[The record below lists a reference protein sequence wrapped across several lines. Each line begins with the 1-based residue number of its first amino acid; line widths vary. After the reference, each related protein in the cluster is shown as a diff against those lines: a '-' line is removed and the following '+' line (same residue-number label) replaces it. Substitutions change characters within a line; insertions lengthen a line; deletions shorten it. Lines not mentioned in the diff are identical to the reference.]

1 MPQCLVC
8 DGPTRVMDRRE
19 RSDRSIRRRRECL
32 ACGAGH
38 TRTEIAE
45 TGLDV
50 QQRTFQAAQQR
61 ALEEAQAAQR
71 QAIETVRLIRAAR
84 TVLPEGS
91 LVPGAPVRLPGVAF
105 SRRRVMA
112 PCPTCGGESWVMSH
126 LSRGSD
132 GTVRRRHACR
142 SCFRRFTTV
151 QRRATHEISDESPAR
166 IEAVAQR
173 RAATC
178 SRTKDYSS
186 RFGFAVTPA
195 EAERVRSAPTIRSL
209 LRSLVLAYLVEGGS
223 RTRLL
228 ALVNDECKAAGLTP
242 EGTAEMLAYWARAV
256 DAATRSH
263 YGDCAV
269 SRNAFVPQTRRRVGR
284 SVDGI
289 NSFLRER
296 DNGCAPFAETSST
309 RPTSETA
316 NPGESRLDWSLPPSA
331 VSSPIRAVAS
341 IPVGND
347 ASAAAET
354 SISVAR
360 IRTTAAATT
369 PANSSSSHR

>member
-8 DGPTRVMDRRE
+8 DGPTRVIDRRE
-19 RSDRSIRRRRECL
+19 RSDRSIRSRRECL
-32 ACGAGH
+32 ACGARH
-38 TRTEIAE
+38 IRNEIAE
-45 TGLDV
+45 TGLDA
-50 QQRTFQAAQQR
+50 QQRAFEAAQQQ
-61 ALEEAQAAQR
+61 ALEEAQAAHR
-71 QAIETVRLIRAAR
+71 RAIETVRLLRAAL
-84 TVLPEGS
+84 TVSPAGS
-91 LVPGAPVRLPGVAF
+91 LVAGAPVRLPGVAF

-151 QRRATHEISDESPAR
+151 QRTHEISDESPAR

-178 SRTKDYSS
+178 PRTRDYSS

-195 EAERVRSAPTIRSL
+195 EAERVRSATTIRSL
-209 LRSLVLAYLVEGGS
+209 LRSLVLAYLMEGGS

-263 YGDCAV
+263 DGDCAV

-316 NPGESRLDWSLPPSA
+316 NPGESRLDWSLPSA
-331 VSSPIRAVAS
+331 VSSPISAVAS

-347 ASAAAET
+347 ASAAGET
-354 SISVAR
+354 SMSVAR